1 MSVRCKDK
9 AFGLR
14 WYLRDSRG
22 ASAVEFALTIP
33 AVIML
38 TVGALEIGRAVSA
51 QAAINHAA
59 KETARFASVHGAASG
74 AAATQAA
81 LEAMALQTAD
91 LKATTAAVSWDPD
104 NSPGGNVTVD
114 LQHTFTPVTPVLD
127 ATTFTFSSTASMTV
141 IR

>member
-1 MSVRCKDK
+1 MSTWCRIR
-9 AFGLR
+9 ALELR
-14 WYLRDSRG
+14 RLLRDLRG

-74 AAATQAA
+74 APATAEELQT
-81 LEAMALQTAD
+81 MALQAAD
-91 LKATTAAVSWDPD
+91 LKATTAAVNWDPD